1 MCGGASLQSLTAP
14 QKGVERESFVE
25 SDFDFCARRAAEEFL
40 AAGRATSA
48 VERIHHRQLAE
59 KYAEVVRQ
67 LVQQRQGD
75 EASSNAA
82 AAERD
87 DPQAN
92 AAAA

>member
-67 LVQQRQGD
+67 LVQQRLGD
-75 EASSNAA
+75 ESHQEIAP
-82 AAERD
+82 ERD
-87 DPQAN
+87 DPQSSAE
-92 AAAA
+92 AA